1 MLKIFTV
8 HILFRY
14 KIILEIGNSFE
25 KTILLDILLNIRVYT
40 YYAQVKHVRHTT
52 DIYIIAFII
61 YLCSYAIS

>member
-40 YYAQVKHVRHTT
+40 YYATSKTCKTYHG
-52 DIYIIAFII
+52 
-61 YLCSYAIS
+61 YLHYCVYNLPV